1 MKFYLTLFFLFFS
14 SLSQAELQLYIFDC
28 GRISIPDV
36 SVFGLSEGETEVK
49 ELFVPCYLIKHDDHL
64 MIWDAGLPL
73 SSVGEVGGTTR
84 YEISLIDQLA
94 SMNIEPTD
102 IDFVAYSH
110 MHYDHVGA
118 ANAFKESTLLI
129 QADEAEAAFEAPEEI
144 AAYRPELYADIIN
157 STRITLNG
165 DHDVFG
171 DGAVRIFSAPGHTP
185 GHQVLY
191 LELSEFGPLVLSG
204 DLYHLEASRELRRM
218 PTFNTDRVET
228 LRSMDKIEGLVESS
242 NATFWIE
249 HNLELANSLNLAPD
263 YYD

>member
-1 MKFYLTLFFLFFS
+1 MKFYLTLFFLLFAN
-14 SLSQAELQLYIFDC
+14 LSQAELQLYIFDC
-28 GRISIPDV
+28 GRISLPDV
-36 SVFGLSEGETEVK
+36 SIFGVTEGETEVR

-73 SSVGEVGGTTR
+73 TDVGEAGGRTR
-84 YEISLIDQLA
+84 YEVSLIDQLA
-94 SMNIEPTD
+94 SMDIEPTE

-118 ANAFKESTLLI
+118 ANIFKDATLII
-129 QADEAEAAFEAPEEI
+129 QANEAEAAFDNPEEI

-171 DGAVRIFSAPGHTP
+171 DGEVRIFSAPGHTP

-191 LELSEFGPLVLSG
+191 LELNEFGPLVLSG

-218 PTFNTDRVET
+218 PTFNTDRDET
-228 LRSMDKIEGLVESS
+228 FRSMDKIEGLIESS
-242 NATFWIE
+242 SATFWIE
-249 HNLELANSLNLAPD
+249 HNLELANSLDLAPN